1 MDIPGRI
8 TSLEQ
13 LTSKY
18 REPGPGAA
26 GKVLTAINDGM
37 AEFIDRC
44 TLIVLAT
51 TDGDGH
57 IDASPRGGPAGF
69 VRRLDDR
76 HVAIPD
82 LNGNNRLDSLRNV
95 VVHPWTG
102 LLLMVPGKDE
112 TLRINGPAALTDDPQ
127 LLAGFTTE
135 LRTPKLALVVETA
148 EIYGHCAKAFRRA
161 GAWHPDTWTAN
172 ADAPDLAA
180 MYACHWNLDEPT
192 VRSGLEASYADDLA
206 AD

>member
-1 MDIPGRI
+1 MDVPGRI
-8 TSLEQ
+8 TSLDQ
-13 LTSKY
+13 LTAKY

-26 GKVLTAINDGM
+26 GKVLTEINAGM
-37 AEFIDRC
+37 AEFVDRC

-51 TDGDGH
+51 TDGAGN

-76 HVAIPD
+76 HLAIPD

-95 VVHPWTG
+95 IAHPWVG
-102 LLLMVPGKDE
+102 VLMMVPGKDE
-112 TLRINGPAALTDDPQ
+112 TLRVNGPAALTDDPD

-148 EIYGHCAKAFRRA
+148 EIYGHCAKAFRRG
-161 GAWHPDTWTAN
+161 GAWRPDTWEAGT
-172 ADAPDLAA
+172 DAPDLAA

>member
-1 MDIPGRI
+1 MDVPGRI
-8 TSLEQ
+8 TSLDQ

-76 HVAIPD
+76 HVAVPD

-95 VVHPWTG
+95 IAHPWAG

-112 TLRINGPAALTDDPQ
+112 TLRINGPAALTDDPE

-161 GAWHPDTWTAN
+161 GAWQSDSWAVN

>member
-1 MDIPGRI
+1 MDVPGRI
-8 TSLEQ
+8 TSLDQ
-13 LTSKY
+13 LTAKY
-18 REPGPGAA
+18 HEPGPGAR
-26 GKVLTAINDGM
+26 GKVLTSINDGM
-37 AEFIDRC
+37 AAFVDRT

-51 TDGDGH
+51 TDGAGNL
-57 IDASPRGGPAGF
+57 DASPRGGPAGF

-95 VVHPWTG
+95 VAHPWVG

-112 TLRINGPAALTDDPQ
+112 TLRINGPAALSDDPA

-161 GAWHPDTWTAN
+161 GAWAPDTWGAV

-180 MYACHWNLDEPT
+180 MYACHWNVDEPT
-192 VRSGLEASYADDLA
+192 IREGLEQSYASDLA